1 MQRFLFFLVLIASGM
16 LSAQECTTYVPVSAF
31 DAKTRA
37 TIRGLSASDF
47 AVRAG
52 NNLLHVSRAT
62 PMFHNRVLILVNA
75 GAAGQQEQSPDELKS
90 IAEMASNAPP
100 EMPVAFGI
108 YASHAIFTHGFLTR
122 PADLAFEL
130 EDVMEKAS
138 ALHGTSDTPAALHQA
153 LAMFGPHQTG
163 DTILL
168 VARGSQPLP
177 TRRAKELAQDFWRRG
192 VRLVI
197 VAQNQQHAEAG
208 AASIFNAF
216 ADITSIDSS
225 LIALANRTGGAL
237 MGYMTSEWFNL
248 ASDGYILALASPA
261 SGDRQLKLSIALSSS
276 DLKADLFFPQR
287 ITPCSGMLSATAD
300 TGRIRAR

>member
-1 MQRFLFFLVLIASGM
+1 MHRLLFVPLLIASGL

-31 DAKTRA
+31 DATTRA
-37 TIRGLSASDF
+37 TIRGLSAADF
-47 AVRAG
+47 TARAG
-52 NNLLHVSRAT
+52 RNVWQVSRAT

-75 GAAGQQEQSPDELKS
+75 GAAKQQAQSTGELTS
-90 IAEMASNAPP
+90 IAEMAGNAPP

-108 YASHAIFTHGFLTR
+108 YASRAIFTHGFVTR

-130 EDVMEKAS
+130 DDVMERAS
-138 ALHGTSDTPAALHQA
+138 ALRGASNTPAALHQA
-153 LAMFGPHQTG
+153 LAMFGHHQAG

-168 VARGSQPLP
+168 VTRGSQPLP
-177 TRRAKELAQDFWRRG
+177 KRRAQELAHEFWRRG

-197 VAQNQQHAEAG
+197 VAPNSQHINVG
-208 AASIFNAF
+208 PGSIFDAF
-216 ADITSIDSS
+216 ADITSIDGR

-261 SGDRQLKLSIALSSS
+261 SGDRQLKLSIGLSSS

-287 ITPCSGMLSATAD
+287 ISPCSGMLSATAD
-300 TGRIRAR
+300 TGRARAR